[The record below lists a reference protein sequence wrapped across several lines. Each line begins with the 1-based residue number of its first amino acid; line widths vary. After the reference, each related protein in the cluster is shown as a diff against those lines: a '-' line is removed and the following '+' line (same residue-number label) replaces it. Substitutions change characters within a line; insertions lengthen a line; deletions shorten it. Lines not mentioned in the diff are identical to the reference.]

1 MKKRKRD
8 EGGSLDSLLDTMT
21 TVVGILII
29 LLIVVQL
36 GADSAVKRIVEEQ
49 KQEDAQLLEDM
60 AMRQFDQQ
68 RSALLAE
75 KQRLQQQAAANNQTA
90 QKLLN
95 EIVALEKR
103 LSTLRS
109 QAPDLPK
116 LNKDLQTLAQQLLA
130 AQKEED
136 KKAAQLK
143 RLRALIAKAPKPTPA
158 SLSKDVNL
166 PDPKP
171 APPGAKPF
179 RFLCREG
186 KIYPLDDLKL
196 RKLAENAVNA
206 SGLKKN
212 EHGEYDGKKL
222 AAHLAQ
228 KKAGDPHFTLK
239 AQPGADKL
247 IRFTMQRRP
256 NAGEDPEALAKPNS
270 AYQKTLASLKPTER
284 YLQFEVFPDSF
295 QTYLAARA
303 LAARKNFP
311 AGWKPAH
318 RQNDWWSYYWGHKDL
333 GRSQIPPPPKP
344 KPPKPG
350 APKPKPKPPEN
361 VID

>member
-8 EGGSLDSLLDTMT
+8 EAGSLDSLLDTMT

-49 KQEDAQLLEDM
+49 KKEDVQLLEDL

-68 RSALLAE
+68 RAALLGE
-75 KQRLQQQAAANNQTA
+75 KQILQQEAAANNQTA

-95 EIVALEKR
+95 EIAALEKR

-109 QAPDLPK
+109 KAPDLPK
-116 LNKDLQTLAQQLLA
+116 LKKDLQTLEQQLLA
-130 AQKEED
+130 AQKEEQ
-136 KKAAQLK
+136 KKAAELK

-186 KIYPLDDLKL
+186 KIYPLDDLAL
-196 RKLAENAVNA
+196 RKRAENAINA

-222 AAHLAQ
+222 AAHFAQ
-228 KKAGDPHFTLK
+228 KKPGDPHFTLK
-239 AQPGADKL
+239 AQPGGDKL
-247 IRFTMQRRP
+247 IRFTMQRRST
-256 NAGEDPEALAKPNS
+256 AGEDAAGLAKPNS
-270 AYQKTLASLKPTER
+270 AFQKTLASIKPTER

-295 QTYLAARA
+295 PTYLAARA
-303 LAARKNFP
+303 LATGKKFP

-318 RQNDWWSYYWGHKDL
+318 RQNDWWSYYWGHKDI
-333 GRSQIPPPPKP
+333 GRSKVPPPPKP

-350 APKPKPKPPEN
+350 TPKPKPKPPEN